1 MSLLSLSDVSVSYG
15 AVDILDGVTCE
26 ANLGERIGLVGRNGA
41 GKTTLLRVLSGNERP
56 TTGQRHAAR
65 WLRIALVEQIPPMTD
80 GTRTIRDEVL
90 SPLEDVIGLEEA
102 LQDAAEAMSDG
113 DPDAGESYANLLQR
127 METEGAFTYE
137 ARFAQIMNG
146 IGFGRDDWQKPLST
160 LSGGQRARVG
170 LARALMAEPD
180 LLLMDE
186 PTNHLD
192 LYGLRWLEGFLG
204 QWRGTVIVTSHDRY
218 FLDKLTTRIW
228 HVEGLHLK
236 AYTGNYSA
244 FEQQREID
252 IARQQEQYIAQR
264 ELIAKEE
271 DYIRRYGA
279 GTRAASA
286 QSRVKKLERLE
297 RIDAPKQQRS
307 VSFKLR
313 AQRSGEVTLTTR
325 GLVAGYNGKPIL
337 RAGDLEIERGA
348 RVALVGRN
356 GSGKTTLLR
365 SVAGEL
371 APVHGSL
378 RLGANV
384 SLTHYWQEAEGLN
397 PNLSVLD
404 ELLRDDPDI
413 QATRDLAGRFLFS
426 GDDVMKRVGDLS
438 GGERSRLA
446 LAKLVRSG
454 ANLMLLDEPTNHLDI
469 PSREALEEALSG
481 FPGTLLFASHDR
493 RLISRL
499 ATRLWMVEDG
509 GLTTF
514 DGSLEE
520 YDRTKAEQEAAAAT
534 AAAATQPQPQR
545 RPVNAYAARRA
556 AEAIANIEARIEAAE
571 ALHADLE
578 TQINE
583 ASLAGDA
590 SRVGTLGSD
599 YEASQREIERL
610 MHEWTQLHEQTQ
622 V

>member
-1 MSLLSLSDVSVSYG
+1 MSLLSLSDVAVSYG
-15 AVDILDGVTCE
+15 ATDILDGVTCE

-41 GKTTLLRVLSGNERP
+41 GKTTLLRVLAGNERP
-56 TTGQRHAAR
+56 TSGQRHAAR
-65 WLRIALVEQIPPMTD
+65 WLRIALVEQIPPTTD
-80 GTRTIRDEVL
+80 GTTTIRDEVL

-113 DPDAGESYANLLQR
+113 EADAAESYANLLQR
-127 METEGAFTYE
+127 MEMEGAFTYE

-146 IGFGRDDWQKPLST
+146 IGFSRDDWHKPLST

-228 HVEGLHLK
+228 HIEALHLK
-236 AYTGNYSA
+236 PYTGNYSS
-244 FEQQREID
+244 FEQQREVD
-252 IARQQEQYIAQR
+252 IARQEEQYIAQR

-271 DYIRRYGA
+271 AYIRKYSA

-286 QSRVKKLERLE
+286 QSRVKKLERLQ
-297 RIDAPKQQRS
+297 RVDAPRHQRA
-307 VSFKLR
+307 VSFKLG
-313 AQRSGEVTLTTR
+313 AKRSGEVTLTTR

-337 RAGDLEIERGA
+337 DAGDLEVERGA

-365 SVAGEL
+365 SIAGEL
-371 APVHGSL
+371 PPVQGSL
-378 RLGANV
+378 RFGAAV
-384 SLTHYWQEAEGLN
+384 SLSHYWQEAEGLN
-397 PNLSVLD
+397 ANLSVLD

-413 QATRDLAGRFLFS
+413 QAARDLAGRFLFS
-426 GDDVMKRVGDLS
+426 GDDVLKRVSDLS

-446 LAKLVRSG
+446 LAKLVRSA
-454 ANLMLLDEPTNHLDI
+454 ANLLLLDEPTNHLDI
-469 PSREALEEALSG
+469 PSREALEEALSS

-493 RLISRL
+493 RLIAGL

-509 GLTTF
+509 RLTSF

-520 YDRTKAEQEAAAAT
+520 YDRARSEQEMAAAA
-534 AAAATQPQPQR
+534 AASTPQPQQR
-545 RPVNAYAARRA
+545 RPVSAYAARRA
-556 AEAIANIEARIEAAE
+556 AEAAAQ
-571 ALHADLE
+571 LE
-578 TQINE
+578 TQI
-583 ASLAGDA
+583 
-590 SRVGTLGSD
+590 
-599 YEASQREIERL
+599 
-610 MHEWTQLHEQTQ
+610 
-622 V
+622 